1 MYVCMYTNALI
12 TYIWYDKSDVYFIIQ
27 GFNLM
32 GIWPPYSNGSDVNAV
47 DVCMEKGLV
56 VTANNEFGLTKLF
69 NYPCVVKAGTC
80 ILYFVCMYV
89 FM

>member
-1 MYVCMYTNALI
+1 
-12 TYIWYDKSDVYFIIQ
+12 
-27 GFNLM
+27 M

-56 VTANNEFGLTKLF
+56 VTANDEFGLTKLF
-69 NYPCVVKAGTC
+69 NYPCVVKAGAC
-80 ILYFVCMYV
+80 KLFVVYIHDV